1 MEKTLI
7 KGGIV
12 LGLAIALVLGTGGL
26 GKTVRADAVSTASNK
41 NHTPLKDAKLNIEH
55 NATDEDTG
63 FQGFVDSEGWKSLT
77 FSGPRGK
84 VLSITG
90 LGKLGEL
97 GLTELFFESVEPE
110 NVDVPIEDMLAML
123 PAGDYRIKGPGIENG
138 ESTGVT
144 SGTAWLTHEIP
155 AGPTLLLPVE
165 KSSVPTN
172 VDLMMDWAPV
182 TKTIT
187 GDGVKIIAYQLIV
200 EKIQDPHPHM
210 IGKINSLSMYLPP
223 SVTQMRV
230 PKEFLVPGV
239 DYDWEV
245 LAIEESGN
253 QTLSSGKFSTK

>member
-1 MEKTLI
+1 MKKTLI
-7 KGGIV
+7 TGGIV
-12 LGLAIALVLGTGGL
+12 LGLVLVLGTGGL
-26 GKTVRADAVSTASNK
+26 GETGTADAAHTQSNQ
-41 NHTPLKDAKLNIEH
+41 NYTPLKDAKLNIEH
-55 NATDEDTG
+55 NATDKDTG

-110 NVDVPIEDMLAML
+110 NVDVSIKDMLAML
-123 PAGDYRIKGPGIENG
+123 PEGNYQIKGPGIENG
-138 ESTGVT
+138 ESTGMT
-144 SGTAWLTHEIP
+144 SGTAWLTHDIP
-155 AGPTLLLPVE
+155 AGATLLLPIE
-165 KSSVPTN
+165 KSIVPTN
-172 VDLMMDWAPV
+172 VDLLMDWAPV

-187 GDGVKIIAYQLIV
+187 GKATNIIAYQLIV
-200 EKIQDPHPHM
+200 EKIQDPHQHM

-230 PKEFLVPGV
+230 PKEFLLPGV